1 MSESLLLY
9 VLVENDKKS
18 NNYNYQKNKKIT
30 IQIFFFF
37 SKLTYWNNIDDQ
49 VFRKSIVQVI
59 NTREKLQKFIFGI
72 KVYF

>member
-1 MSESLLLY
+1 MTESLLLY

-18 NNYNYQKNKKIT
+18 NNYNYLKIT
-30 IQIFFFF
+30 IQIFFFFF

-59 NTREKLQKFIFGI
+59 NTREKLQKFLFGI

>member
-18 NNYNYQKNKKIT
+18 NNYNYQKIT

-59 NTREKLQKFIFGI
+59 NTREKLQKFLFGI

>member
-9 VLVENDKKS
+9 GLVKNDK
-18 NNYNYQKNKKIT
+18 NLIIVITKKL
-30 IQIFFFF
+30 QCKFFF

-59 NTREKLQKFIFGI
+59 NTREKLQKFLFGI

>member
-18 NNYNYQKNKKIT
+18 NNYNYQKIT
-30 IQIFFFF
+30 IQIFFFFF

-59 NTREKLQKFIFGI
+59 NTREKLQKFLFGI

>member
-9 VLVENDKKS
+9 GLVKNDKKS
-18 NNYNYQKNKKIT
+18 NNCNYQKIT
-30 IQIFFFF
+30 MQIFF

-59 NTREKLQKFIFGI
+59 NTREKLQKFLFGI